1 MTWVQAIFC
10 IINALQKYRIGTQHR
25 QILNIDLDQ
34 DRVKENL
41 IGTSLVTDLA
51 HN

>member
-1 MTWVQAIFC
+1 MQAIFC
-10 IINALQKYRIGTQHR
+10 IINASQKYRIGTQHR
-25 QILNIDLDQ
+25 QILNINLDR

-41 IGTSLVTDLA
+41 IGTSLVMDLA